1 MFVRERERE
10 REKKRE
16 REREKERTRE
26 NDNPMLGGW
35 VGSPHP
41 MLVGWAGGSKPM
53 LGECTGADRD
63 ALRQPLKPPRII
75 SGRLVVI
82 GMFLL
87 GVLGG
92 TICVTYAIWRNAPYH
107 DLTKALAAE
116 FPKSVPKVEGGQNK
130 GSPRTL
136 RIVLNVA
143 FPPVRKKTLRKPR
156 LRSSG

>member
-1 MFVRERERE
+1 MTAV
-10 REKKRE
+10 
-16 REREKERTRE
+16 
-26 NDNPMLGGW
+26 NDQ
-35 VGSPHP
+35 
-41 MLVGWAGGSKPM
+41 A
-53 LGECTGADRD
+53 E
-63 ALRQPLKPPRII
+63 QPLKPPRII

-116 FPKSVPKVEGGQNK
+116 FPKSVPKVEGGQHK
-130 GSPRTL
+130 GSPMTL

-143 FPPVRKKTLRKPR
+143 FPPGEEENAAQTEAAIQRVIELAKQHQDLTSYEVLQIHLLKKRPQTTISRTTVEFPVQELLSQP
-156 LRSSG
+156 LSDAQ